1 MQHQIAE
8 TLREVGLNHYT
19 DSIAL
24 LIVIVS
30 IFLAALLTHLILRG
44 MLLPLVRRQVAKSSR
59 AWPKILINSNLF
71 NRFVWLMQ
79 GVLFKIEIELFLSSS
94 AQIYSAFLVITQ
106 VWMLI
111 FALLIFFSLLDL
123 LQQFSANSSVAQQL
137 PLRGILQ
144 SLKLIG
150 VLLMI
155 IMVISLMLGKS
166 PGVLITGLGAMTAV
180 LMLVFKD
187 PLLGLVAGIQ
197 LSANN
202 MLKLGDWLE
211 MPKHD
216 ADGVV
221 IDINLTTVKVR
232 NWDNTTITLP
242 TYALISDSFK
252 NWRSMQESGGRRIKR
267 SVFIDTT
274 SIGFLSASDISEL
287 QRAHLLEPYLEQKV
301 NEVASWNAQHA
312 VDLNAP
318 MNGRRLTNLGTFRA
332 WLEQWLRSNPHLRQ
346 DMMLLVRQQPS
357 GQHGLPLE
365 IIAFANAITLREYE
379 SIQADIFDHI
389 FAVLP
394 TFALRI
400 HQAPTGNDMRLIG
413 KAAQQL

>member
-8 TLREVGLNHYT
+8 MLQEVGLKHYT

-30 IFLAALLTHLILRG
+30 IFLAALLTHAILRG

-106 VWMLI
+106 VWMLV

-144 SLKLIG
+144 SLKLVG

-216 ADGVV
+216 ADGLV

-274 SIGFLSASDISEL
+274 SIGFLNPAEISAL
-287 QRAHLLEPYLEQKV
+287 QRAHLLAPFLEQKMD
-301 NEVASWNAQHA
+301 EVASWNAQRA
-312 VDLNAP
+312 IDMDAP
-318 MNGRRLTNLGTFRA
+318 MNGRRLTNLGTFRL
-332 WLEQWLRSNPHLRQ
+332 WLERWLHDNPHLRQ

-365 IIAFANAITLREYE
+365 IIAFANATTLREYE
-379 SIQADIFDHI
+379 GIQADIFDHI

-394 TFALRI
+394 AFGLRI

-413 KAAQQL
+413 NPQQL